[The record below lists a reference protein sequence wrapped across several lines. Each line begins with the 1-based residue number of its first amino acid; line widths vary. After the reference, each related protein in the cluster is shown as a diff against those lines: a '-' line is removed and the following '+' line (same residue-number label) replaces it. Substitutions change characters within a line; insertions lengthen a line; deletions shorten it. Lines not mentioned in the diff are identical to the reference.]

1 MRLPGYVILKEVTN
15 KRVITLGEAR
25 KLFTTNFNDKRDFF
39 SLASLYT
46 GGFVDNSWIK
56 EGCNWDTNKTSL
68 VANELYLMSLGP
80 GKHKVDEEPEFENDR
95 DYNVEFKI
103 YCTAKS
109 DLFFHEQRSKRIE
122 RIIALTIG
130 ILVALVSAAST
141 AYFTK
146 KMEITSKARCSD
158 NTKKHEVSVSVRRP
172 VGDK

>member
-1 MRLPGYVILKEVTN
+1 MKLPGYVILREVTK

-68 VANELYLMSLGP
+68 VAEELYLMSLGP
-80 GKHKVDEEPEFENDR
+80 GKHKVDDVPEFENER
-95 DYNVEFKI
+95 DYNIEFKI

-109 DLFFHEQRSKRIE
+109 DLFFHEQRSKHIE

-130 ILVALVSAAST
+130 ILVAIVSAAST

-146 KMEITSKARCSD
+146 IIDITSSERRIE
-158 NTKKHEVSVSVRRP
+158 NTLKQAGKPDRGQP
-172 VGDK
+172 